1 MILHISSIIVQV
13 NSLAW
18 SSVYD
23 SIEKQ
28 EHASISASD
37 EGQGKMIVVL
47 EAPSLHDTQNMID
60 ALKAIK
66 GVVSATMVYHH
77 SEPASE
83 LNQPLYE
90 HAS

>member
-1 MILHISSIIVQV
+1 MCIRDRSF
-13 NSLAW
+13 
-18 SSVYD
+18 VYD
-23 SIEKQ
+23 CIERQ

-37 EGQGKMIVVL
+37 QGQGKMIVVL

-60 ALKAIK
+60 SLKAIK

-90 HAS
+90 HVS